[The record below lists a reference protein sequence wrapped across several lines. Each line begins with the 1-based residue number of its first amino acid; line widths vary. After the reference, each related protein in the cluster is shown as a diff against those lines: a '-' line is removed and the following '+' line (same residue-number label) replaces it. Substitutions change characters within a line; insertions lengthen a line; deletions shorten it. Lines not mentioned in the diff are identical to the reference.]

1 MTHPLTDEQ
10 ISILGLAHT
19 TTSNLMINSYA
30 GTGKTFTLE
39 QIERGA
45 KQNPI
50 LYLVFN
56 RRNADEAKD
65 RMLGSTA
72 VRTFNSL
79 GHRVWASTITPSL
92 KLETKKTYNLFKEI
106 ADEVKGEAAREIWA
120 SWEQVKFGVDIAKAL
135 GYVPERLHSNA
146 QSLISKRALH
156 NHFDEEPDDLTSD
169 LVDTIL
175 GRGIKLSYDGI
186 IDYNDQIYMPSL
198 FGGAFPRFPLTLV
211 DEYQDLNPINHHMI
225 EKLVGKRRII
235 GVGDPNQNIYG
246 FRGAK
251 INGMEDAADFYS
263 MSPAE
268 LSVSFR
274 CPEAIVANVRWHV
287 PNFKSSRPGGHVEIL
302 TSLDPNSLRDDAT
315 FLCRLNAP
323 LFSLAMRLLSI
334 GRGVRI
340 VGSDIGPRLLS
351 IMRKLGNE
359 SLDRQGMLDAIDEWL
374 EFKLARDSKTAEDTA
389 ACMRVF
395 ARQGSNLGQAIAYAD
410 HLFKQHGSIQLLT
423 GHKSKGL
430 EFPLV
435 YHLDPHLIGEGRQ
448 DKNIR
453 YVIGTRSSNEYYEI
467 RSDEIQ
473 W

>member
-1 MTHPLTDEQ
+1 
-10 ISILGLAHT
+10 
-19 TTSNLMINSYA
+19 
-30 GTGKTFTLE
+30 
-39 QIERGA
+39 
-45 KQNPI
+45 
-50 LYLVFN
+50 
-56 RRNADEAKD
+56 
-65 RMLGSTA
+65 
-72 VRTFNSL
+72 
-79 GHRVWASTITPSL
+79 
-92 KLETKKTYNLFKEI
+92 
-106 ADEVKGEAAREIWA
+106 
-120 SWEQVKFGVDIAKAL
+120 
-135 GYVPERLHSNA
+135 
-146 QSLISKRALH
+146 
-156 NHFDEEPDDLTSD
+156 
-169 LVDTIL
+169 
-175 GRGIKLSYDGI
+175 
-186 IDYNDQIYMPSL
+186 
-198 FGGAFPRFPLTLV
+198 
-211 DEYQDLNPINHHMI
+211 
-225 EKLVGKRRII
+225 
-235 GVGDPNQNIYG
+235 
-246 FRGAK
+246 
-251 INGMEDAADFYS
+251 
-263 MSPAE
+263 
-268 LSVSFR
+268 
-274 CPEAIVANVRWHV
+274 
-287 PNFKSSRPGGHVEIL
+287 
-302 TSLDPNSLRDDAT
+302 
-315 FLCRLNAP
+315 
-323 LFSLAMRLLSI
+323 MRLLSI